1 MLSNEQL
8 ERYSRHIIL
17 KEVGAKGQ
25 KKLLN
30 AKVLIIGAG
39 GLGAPAAM
47 YLAAAGVGTIGIA
60 DADEVDLSNLQRQI
74 IHSTQ
79 DVGKAKVQSAKETME
94 AINPDVKVITYRT
107 FVDSESIMDLIKDYD
122 FIIDGT
128 DNFPAKFLINDA
140 CVMAKKPFSHAGII
154 RFKGQ
159 LMTYVPGEGPC
170 YRCVFKNPPPKDAV
184 PTCKQAGV
192 IGAMGGVI
200 GSLQAMESA
209 DQRLIQR
216 GPSKVDPLLVPKMI
230 SNMAAGN
237 VSIAL
242 GARGKCTNVVTAC
255 ASGTHCIGDAFR
267 AIQYGD
273 ADIMVAG
280 GAESAISPTGLAG
293 FTALTALSTSEDPT
307 CASRP
312 FDKDRDGFVLGEGA
326 GIIVLEELEHAKARG
341 AKIYAELAG
350 YGATADAWHITSPA
364 EDGEG
369 AAMAMKLAMREAGVR
384 AEQIDYINA
393 HGTSTH
399 HNDLFET
406 RAIRSAL
413 GSAADQVVVNSTK
426 SMIGHLL
433 GAAGGVEFIV
443 CVKSIQDGYIHQ
455 TMGTKNVDPE
465 CDLNYAVGSPV
476 KKDVNY
482 VLTNSL
488 GFGGHNASLLVKK
501 YED

>member
-1 MLSNEQL
+1 MTITVAGNKKEVADNLTVAQLIIDENVETPEYVTVTINDEFVKGRRCCRVPLLYGRRSVMAFSNEQL

-79 DVGKAKVQSAKETME
+79 DIGKPKVESAKETME
-94 AINPDVKVITYRT
+94 AINPDVTVKTYHT
-107 FVDSESIMDLIKDYD
+107 FVTSENILDLVKEYD

-200 GSLQAMESA
+200 GSLQAMEA
-209 DQRLIQR
+209 IKYIIGQGELLTGYLLTYDALKMEFRKVKL
-216 GPSKVDPLLVPKMI
+216 PSDTH
-230 SNMAAGN
+230 N
-237 VSIAL
+237 
-242 GARGKCTNVVTAC
+242 C
-255 ASGTHCIGDAFR
+255 AVCGDH
-267 AIQYGD
+267 
-273 ADIMVAG
+273 
-280 GAESAISPTGLAG
+280 PTI
-293 FTALTALSTSEDPT
+293 T
-307 CASRP
+307 
-312 FDKDRDGFVLGEGA
+312 
-326 GIIVLEELEHAKARG
+326 EL
-341 AKIYAELAG
+341 
-350 YGATADAWHITSPA
+350 
-364 EDGEG
+364 
-369 AAMAMKLAMREAGVR
+369 
-384 AEQIDYINA
+384 IDYEQA
-393 HGTSTH
+393 
-399 HNDLFET
+399 
-406 RAIRSAL
+406 
-413 GSAADQVVVNSTK
+413 
-426 SMIGHLL
+426 
-433 GAAGGVEFIV
+433 
-443 CVKSIQDGYIHQ
+443 
-455 TMGTKNVDPE
+455 E
-465 CDLNYAVGSPV
+465 CDGVHL
-476 KKDVNY
+476 
-482 VLTNSL
+482 
-488 GFGGHNASLLVKK
+488 
-501 YED
+501 